1 MNFLKRFIKVALA
14 VSSVAVFSISMS
26 HVEVNLVA
34 HAATTQEDQTVDQ
47 MMPNEKLRELVLV
60 NMKKQQIITDPNFT
74 VADFTP
80 ASFKAD
86 LGQLTYLGWEIGTAA
101 EVDNQVP
108 VNGGN
113 GSVGPTN
120 KGNYSLEGLQY
131 CHNLTKIEL
140 NSDLNRGKHF
150 FRNDIIDISPLKG
163 LTNLEY
169 VNLSGNRIQDISPLA
184 GLTKIKT
191 LYINTNCIT
200 NLNTLDASQY
210 TAFNYLGQIVIFPLK
225 VLHTDTYTWKAPFVD
240 SLPKN
245 AVTSEAK
252 LFQPYQ
258 REFLTPGTRA
268 YGNPVDASYSQ
279 IDVFRNG
286 TFLKDAQMGKT
297 TISGDDFTYTNLSPQ
312 VSPADPENPFTS
324 VNATVVSNPYTYYMI
339 AQYRFYKDPTNPQP
353 VLSYFMPYDIQEA
366 KAQPVTVQYVDSNGN
381 KLHDPATITGNID
394 ESFDL
399 SKAQYKLTIPGY
411 TFQKYDPAQIGTI
424 SDKEQTFKLVYTKNA
439 SPVIPT
445 PPTTPTT
452 PETPE
457 QPTNPSKPTPPT
469 ENQQPDYATTTGEVV
484 YSLKKIY
491 LYKNPTFKKSERI
504 TSYAKKPRVFR
515 PMFVVTDYQ
524 RSSQGRLRYK
534 VRDVNHESKTAG
546 KTGYITTKSTYVSPV
561 YYESKPKFVTVISPN
576 GVNEYNEK
584 NLTEKVTTFKQGTV
598 LKVASITTHN
608 LTTRYMLGNGN
619 FITANRKLV
628 MNGKQKQPKRVVVKR
643 AINRYNNANFSKK
656 NGHFKKGDK
665 LAINFYTYSHATSHS
680 KSGAKRFAVKGG
692 YITANAKFV
701 KVYK

>member
-1 MNFLKRFIKVALA
+1 
-14 VSSVAVFSISMS
+14 
-26 HVEVNLVA
+26 
-34 HAATTQEDQTVDQ
+34 
-47 MMPNEKLRELVLV
+47 
-60 NMKKQQIITDPNFT
+60 
-74 VADFTP
+74 
-80 ASFKAD
+80 
-86 LGQLTYLGWEIGTAA
+86 
-101 EVDNQVP
+101 
-108 VNGGN
+108 
-113 GSVGPTN
+113 
-120 KGNYSLEGLQY
+120 
-131 CHNLTKIEL
+131 
-140 NSDLNRGKHF
+140 
-150 FRNDIIDISPLKG
+150 
-163 LTNLEY
+163 
-169 VNLSGNRIQDISPLA
+169 
-184 GLTKIKT
+184 
-191 LYINTNCIT
+191 
-200 NLNTLDASQY
+200 
-210 TAFNYLGQIVIFPLK
+210 
-225 VLHTDTYTWKAPFVD
+225 
-240 SLPKN
+240 
-245 AVTSEAK
+245 
-252 LFQPYQ
+252 
-258 REFLTPGTRA
+258 
-268 YGNPVDASYSQ
+268 
-279 IDVFRNG
+279 
-286 TFLKDAQMGKT
+286 MGKT

-546 KTGYITTKSTYVSPV
+546 KTGYITTKSAYVSPV

-643 AINRYNNANFSKK
+643 AINLYNNANFSKK